1 MASAVLW
8 SVVLNAGRRP
18 CYNSYVPRS
27 IFRKRRLSGA
37 RPGTLHVEAGW
48 PAPKIRVFRYTPE
61 NIDEWETDGSDT
73 FETLFEPPGQ
83 VWVDVQGLGDEA
95 LLRRLATLFNLHP
108 LAVEDVVNVPQR
120 PKTEPYKDF
129 IFLVTRMI
137 GVSDGE
143 AIQNEQVSIFLG
155 RNFVLTFQERP
166 GDCFEPVRQR
176 LRNPES
182 RLRNSRP
189 DYLAY
194 ALLDAVIDG
203 YYPVIEQLGDRL
215 AELEEESLERPS
227 KNTLRET
234 NKVRMTLLLMRR
246 VLWPQRES
254 INSLIK
260 DQNELVTDNVRLFL
274 RDTHAHC
281 SQVADVVESY
291 RELVSAVANT
301 YLTVVSN
308 RTNEVMKVLT
318 IMASIFIPLTFMAGV
333 YGMNFEYMPELHFR
347 YSYPLL
353 WLAMLAVG
361 GGMVYYFRR
370 KGWLGGEDRDGQ

>member
-1 MASAVLW
+1 M
-8 SVVLNAGRRP
+8 
-18 CYNSYVPRS
+18 
-27 IFRKRRLSGA
+27 IFRKKHHPSGA
-37 RPGTLHVEAGW
+37 RPGTLHIHEGW
-48 PAPKIRVFRYTPE
+48 PPPKIRVCRYTPE
-61 NIDEWETDGSDT
+61 NLEEWETDGSDT
-73 FETLFEPPGQ
+73 FESLFDKPGQ
-83 VWVDVQGLGDEA
+83 IWVDVQGLGDEA
-95 LLRRLATLFNLHP
+95 LLRRMADLFNLHP

-120 PKTEPYKDF
+120 PKTEPYKNF

-137 GVSDGE
+137 ALLDGV
-143 AIQNEQVSIFLG
+143 AIENEQISIFLG
-155 RNFVLTFQERP
+155 KHFVLTFQERP
-166 GDCFEPVRQR
+166 GDGFEPVRQR
-176 LRNPES
+176 LRNPDS
-182 RLRNSRP
+182 RIRSGGP

-203 YYPVIEQLGDRL
+203 YYPVIEHLGDQL

-227 KNTLRET
+227 KNTLRAT

-246 VLWPQRES
+246 VLWPQREA
-254 INSLIK
+254 INSLIR
-260 DQNELVTDNVRLFL
+260 DENPLVTDDVRLFL
-274 RDTHAHC
+274 RDTHDHC

-353 WLAMLAVG
+353 WVAMLAVG
-361 GGMVYYFRR
+361 LSMVYYFRR
-370 KGWLGGEDRDGQ
+370 KGWLGGAEGEDDDE

>member
-1 MASAVLW
+1 M
-8 SVVLNAGRRP
+8 
-18 CYNSYVPRS
+18 
-27 IFRKRRLSGA
+27 IFHKKRHKPGTG
-37 RPGTLHVEAGW
+37 PGTLRIQEGW
-48 PAPKIRVFRYTPE
+48 PPPKIKVFRYSPE
-61 NIDEWETDGSDT
+61 KLEEWETDAADSLDGLIEESSI
-73 FETLFEPPGQ
+73 
-83 VWVDVQGLGDEA
+83 VWVDVQGLGDA
-95 LLRRLATLFNLHP
+95 GFLRRMREMFNLHP

-120 PKTEPYKDF
+120 PKTESYGNC

-137 GVSDGE
+137 AVLDGA
-143 AIQNEQVSIFLG
+143 AIENEQISIFLG
-155 RNFVLTFQERP
+155 KNFVLTFQERP
-166 GDCFEPVRQR
+166 GDCFNPVRER
-176 LRNPES
+176 LRSPSS
-182 RLRNSRP
+182 RIRSGRP

-203 YYPVIEQLGDRL
+203 YYPAIEQLGDRL
-215 AELEEESLERPS
+215 AELEEESLEKPS
-227 KNTLRET
+227 KATLRAT

-246 VLWPQRES
+246 VLWPQREA
-254 INSLIK
+254 INSLIR
-260 DQNELVTDNVRLFL
+260 DENELVSDNVRLYL
-274 RDTHAHC
+274 RDTHDHC

-353 WLAMLAVG
+353 WGAMLAVG
-361 GGMVYYFRR
+361 LGMVYYFRR
-370 KGWLGGEDRDGQ
+370 KGWLGGEDGDEEDE

>member
-1 MASAVLW
+1 MS
-8 SVVLNAGRRP
+8 GT
-18 CYNSYVPRS
+18 
-27 IFRKRRLSGA
+27 IFHKKHHQSGA
-37 RPGTLHVEAGW
+37 RPGTLYIHEGW
-48 PAPKIRVFRYTPE
+48 PPPKIRVFRYTLE
-61 NIDEWETDGSDT
+61 NVEEWETDGSDT
-73 FETLFEPPGQ
+73 FEGLFDQPGQ
-83 VWVDVQGLGDEA
+83 VWVDVQGLGDEV
-95 LLRRLATLFNLHP
+95 LLRRIADLFNLHP
-108 LAVEDVVNVPQR
+108 LAVADVVSVPQR

-137 GVSDGE
+137 AVLDG
-143 AIQNEQVSIFLG
+143 AGIVDEQISIFLG
-155 RNFVLTFQERP
+155 KHFVLTFQERP

-176 LRNPES
+176 LRNPDS
-182 RLRNSRP
+182 RIRSGRP

-194 ALLDAVIDG
+194 ALLDAVVDG
-203 YYPVIEQLGDRL
+203 YYPVIEQLGDEL

-227 KNTLRET
+227 KNTLRAT

-246 VLWPQRES
+246 VLWPQREA
-254 INSLIK
+254 INSLIR
-260 DQNELVTDNVRLFL
+260 DENSLVTENVRLFL
-274 RDTHAHC
+274 RDTHDHC
-281 SQVADVVESY
+281 TQVAEVVESY

-353 WLAMLAVG
+353 WLALLAVG
-361 GGMVYYFRR
+361 LSMVHYFRR
-370 KGWLGGEDRDGQ
+370 KGWLGGGEDEDEDE

>member
-1 MASAVLW
+1 M
-8 SVVLNAGRRP
+8 RP
-18 CYNSYVPRS
+18 
-27 IFRKRRLSGA
+27 
-37 RPGTLHVEAGW
+37 
-48 PAPKIRVFRYTPE
+48 
-61 NIDEWETDGSDT
+61 
-73 FETLFEPPGQ
+73 
-83 VWVDVQGLGDEA
+83 
-95 LLRRLATLFNLHP
+95 
-108 LAVEDVVNVPQR
+108 
-120 PKTEPYKDF
+120 
-129 IFLVTRMI
+129 
-137 GVSDGE
+137 
-143 AIQNEQVSIFLG
+143 
-155 RNFVLTFQERP
+155 
-166 GDCFEPVRQR
+166 R
-176 LRNPES
+176 LRKPES
-182 RLRNSRP
+182 RQRNRP
-189 DYLAY
+189 PDSHAY
-194 ALLDAVIDG
+194 ALWDAVIDG

-274 RDTHAHC
+274 RDTHDHC